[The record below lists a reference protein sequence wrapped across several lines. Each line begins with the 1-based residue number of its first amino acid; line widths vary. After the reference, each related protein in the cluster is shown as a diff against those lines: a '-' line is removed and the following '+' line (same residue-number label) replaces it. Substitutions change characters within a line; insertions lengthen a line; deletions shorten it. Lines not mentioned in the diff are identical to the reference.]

1 MSEGEKTRLVA
12 WYDEMQTV
20 HGRLR
25 RALAL
30 VREAAAE
37 ADEPPGSRRP
47 GADPPPGA
55 RPGAGTR
62 VAAHDRP
69 ARDGG
74 AQGAGH
80 DPAPATDLLVWCR
93 GFCTAL
99 TRHHTAEDAVL
110 FPELERRHPDLADV
124 LRRLRQDHGMIAYL
138 VADLEHALDRT
149 TDPEA
154 SRDAVGR
161 HLDGVGAIMESHFRY
176 EERALGGVLA
186 AFDLVASRD
195 DVLGPL

>member
-1 MSEGEKTRLVA
+1 MGEGEKVRLEA
-12 WYDEMQTV
+12 WYDEMQAV

-25 RALAL
+25 RALEL
-30 VREAAAE
+30 VRDTAH
-37 ADEPPGSRRP
+37 DDPDP
-47 GADPPPGA
+47 ADP
-55 RPGAGTR
+55 
-62 VAAHDRP
+62 VA
-69 ARDGG
+69 
-74 AQGAGH
+74 
-80 DPAPATDLLVWCR
+80 DLLVYCR

-138 VADLEHALDRT
+138 VADLEHALDRA
-149 TDPEA
+149 TDRVA
-154 SRDAVGR
+154 SRDAVVR

-186 AFDLVASRD
+186 ALDLRAPRD

>member
-1 MSEGEKTRLVA
+1 VSEGEKTRLVA
-12 WYDEMQTV
+12 WYDEMRAV
-20 HGRLR
+20 HARLR
-25 RALAL
+25 LAL
-30 VREAAAE
+30 ELVRDTAH
-37 ADEPPGSRRP
+37 DDDPHP
-47 GADPPPGA
+47 ADP
-55 RPGAGTR
+55 
-62 VAAHDRP
+62 V
-69 ARDGG
+69 
-74 AQGAGH
+74 
-80 DPAPATDLLVWCR
+80 TDLLVYCR

-138 VADLEHALDRT
+138 VAGLERALDRA
-149 TDPEA
+149 TDPLS

-186 AFDLVASRD
+186 ALDLGARRE

>member
-1 MSEGEKTRLVA
+1 MSEGEKARLVA
-12 WYDEMQTV
+12 WYDEMQAV

-25 RALAL
+25 RALEL
-30 VREAAAE
+30 VRDAVH
-37 ADEPPGSRRP
+37 DD
-47 GADPPPGA
+47 DPNPN
-55 RPGAGTR
+55 
-62 VAAHDRP
+62 
-69 ARDGG
+69 
-74 AQGAGH
+74 
-80 DPAPATDLLVWCR
+80 DPVTDLLVYCR

-110 FPELERRHPDLADV
+110 FPELERRHPNLADV

-138 VADLEHALDRT
+138 VADLEHALDRA
-149 TDPEA
+149 TDPAA
-154 SRDAVGR
+154 SRDAVVR

-186 AFDLVASRD
+186 ALDLRAPRR

>member
-1 MSEGEKTRLVA
+1 VA
-12 WYDEMQTV
+12 WYDEMRAV

-25 RALAL
+25 RALEL
-30 VREAAAE
+30 VR
-37 ADEPPGSRRP
+37 D
-47 GADPPPGA
+47 
-55 RPGAGTR
+55 T
-62 VAAHDRP
+62 AHDDDASP
-69 ARDGG
+69 AGPV
-74 AQGAGH
+74 A
-80 DPAPATDLLVWCR
+80 DLLVYCR

-110 FPELERRHPDLADV
+110 FPELEQRHPDLADV

-138 VADLEHALDRT
+138 VADLERALDQA
-149 TDPEA
+149 TDPLA
-154 SRDAVGR
+154 SRDAVVR

-186 AFDLVASRD
+186 VLDLSAPRG

>member
-12 WYDEMQTV
+12 WYDEMLAV
-20 HGRLR
+20 HDRLR

-30 VREAAAE
+30 VRESAAVTADRSGAAA
-37 ADEPPGSRRP
+37 
-47 GADPPPGA
+47 
-55 RPGAGTR
+55 T
-62 VAAHDRP
+62 
-69 ARDGG
+69 
-74 AQGAGH
+74 
-80 DPAPATDLLVWCR
+80 TDLLVWCR

-138 VADLEHALDRT
+138 IADLEHALDRAA
-149 TDPEA
+149 DPEA

-176 EERALGGVLA
+176 EERALGEVLA
-186 AFDLVASRD
+186 ALDLGASRD

>member
-1 MSEGEKTRLVA
+1 VSEGEKTRLVA
-12 WYDEMQTV
+12 WYDEMRAV

-30 VREAAAE
+30 VRQAAAE
-37 ADEPPGSRRP
+37 ADEPPGSQRP
-47 GADPPPGA
+47 PDPPRAA

-69 ARDGG
+69 ARDRV
-74 AQGAGH
+74 ARRAGP
-80 DPAPATDLLVWCR
+80 DTAPLADLLVWCR

-138 VADLEHALDRT
+138 VADLEHALDRAA
-149 TDPEA
+149 DPEA

-176 EERALGGVLA
+176 EERALGEVLA
-186 AFDLVASRD
+186 ALDLGASRD

>member
-1 MSEGEKTRLVA
+1 MA
-12 WYDEMQTV
+12 
-20 HGRLR
+20 R
-25 RALAL
+25 RAGPDTAPLA
-30 VREAAAE
+30 
-37 ADEPPGSRRP
+37 
-47 GADPPPGA
+47 
-55 RPGAGTR
+55 
-62 VAAHDRP
+62 
-69 ARDGG
+69 
-74 AQGAGH
+74 
-80 DPAPATDLLVWCR
+80 DLLVWCR

-138 VADLEHALDRT
+138 VADLEHALDRAA
-149 TDPEA
+149 DPEA

-176 EERALGGVLA
+176 EERALGEVLA
-186 AFDLVASRD
+186 ALDLGASRD